1 MSQPQPQPQPQPFT
15 HTLND
20 GAQLTLMSARDL
32 VQIPVWKGN
41 RTLDIAHAS
50 TIRTAIGSN
59 IQNLDTVYRIIQY
72 EETNVDGILISQRY
86 LIDGQHRAHV
96 IREHLL
102 SELCSPDF
110 NCVVI
115 IKSVSSESD
124 AIDYFNAINNVK
136 AQKWTEDPAI
146 LTNAYL
152 AVLEKT
158 FNKKGAVPLIRPKKT
173 VRPYANIN
181 DIRDILLGLAKPQE
195 KIKIAEF
202 GRRAYEKNA
211 ELLKAAD
218 MMILSAPSKSAGDM
232 IKRAYDVGFMLA
244 IDTKMKWIKDVLTEM
259 NNETSVGVGVGVGG
273 EKSDAFAVH

>member
-1 MSQPQPQPQPQPFT
+1 MN
-15 HTLND
+15 HTLHD

-41 RTLDIAHAS
+41 RTLDSAHAIA
-50 TIRTAIGSN
+50 IRTAIGSN
-59 IQNLDTVYRIIQY
+59 IQALDNVYRIIQY
-72 EETNVDGILISQRY
+72 DETNVDGILISQRY
-86 LIDGQHRAHV
+86 LIDGQHRANV
-96 IREHLL
+96 IRSHFLT
-102 SELCSPDF
+102 ELCSPDF

-115 IKSVSSESD
+115 IKTVSSESD

-158 FNKKGAVPLIRPKKT
+158 FNTGKHTGANAFIRPKKT

-181 DIRDILLGLAKPQE
+181 DIRDILLGLTKPQE
-195 KIKIAEF
+195 KAKIAEF
-202 GRRAYEKNA
+202 GQRALAKNA

-232 IKRAYDVGFMLA
+232 IKRASDVGFMLA
-244 IDTKMKWIKDVLTEM
+244 IDTKMKWIKDVLNEM
-259 NNETSVGVGVGVGG
+259 SAESAGAGAGAGAGVGG
-273 EKSDAFAVH
+273 GVEFKQCEFKQ